1 MQEIPLPLPGEEG
14 IPLECWEGIVHHRD
28 RRQLQKEIEEIA
40 QGRKDRHAMNYR
52 LTDRDGHRVWINA
65 KSEVQTDD
73 GGKAVF
79 LAGSISELAVGQK
92 TDSLTGFGTTISFWK
107 IWQNAS
113 DRAAAT

>member
-1 MQEIPLPLPGEEG
+1 MQINMREISPRFRERREF
-14 IPLECWEGIVHHRD
+14 PLECWEGIVHHRD

-73 GGKAVF
+73 GGKR
-79 LAGSISELAVGQK
+79 
-92 TDSLTGFGTTISFWK
+92 SFWREAFLS
-107 IWQNAS
+107 WRWA
-113 DRAAAT
+113 RRRTA